1 MKLTKVRL
9 INWHQFWNNTIDIEN
24 NTLLTGDN
32 GSGKSTLLDAIFFV
46 LSGGESKM
54 FNKAAN
60 NESTR
65 TIEAYMRGKLGVEG
79 KEYLRDVNSYPD
91 LISHIALEFQQDNLK
106 DKQTIIGCV
115 MELSGTGSAKSK
127 FYSLDNTPIEKL
139 KLEADSHIS
148 GSDELRE
155 YYGSTL
161 FAEMKTKKNI
171 RANIAKILRL
181 NRNAGENYYQLLSR
195 AIAFNP
201 IKGDVSQFVNDFL
214 LKENNIN
221 VESLQNE
228 LRSYKEIIENIRREK
243 DKKMIL
249 ESFIKKA
256 EVFKNN
262 LQKMNYV
269 ETLRINYEIQRMEAD
284 NVRLDRE
291 INKLD
296 FRLKEIDENL
306 THIDGHRKRKE
317 RTLENLQNNKGLED
331 YKLAKRDLLELNA
344 KYEDCSKKV
353 RNIELNVDKEKNIQK
368 KLELSYDFGRDIRS
382 KNFVLLNTHIDDYIR
397 SKKELDD
404 EIRGTISSIKLK
416 IKAYNEELEKA
427 QNDLEKLEKNS
438 NNYDTKL
445 IQLIDEIKDN
455 VSKKYQKKR
464 DEIFVKP
471 ICECIDIADNEWAD
485 AVEGYLN
492 TQRFDLIVDKK
503 YFSDAIKIV
512 NEHKYL
518 NNGVVDVENAN
529 GEVKENSLYYKIKIK
544 YHNVDGIM
552 KCLLGKVIC
561 VENLEELNKHKI
573 SISKSCI
580 IYKNYTA
587 KNLSQRAY
595 EIPFIGD
602 NSRLT
607 RIKQIKNK
615 SSSLITNISN
625 LEKIQAIN
633 QEKLEIIKNSLIK
646 ERIEKDYWNEK
657 ENLVQEID
665 EQKKIIEGFNNNS
678 NLVNQINEIEN
689 LTKEIENFNYASE
702 KLKQEISL
710 LQQKIGA
717 FKQKKQEN
725 ILKID
730 EKVKNREENLNNKV
744 DKLKFENFS
753 LSFCKDKVIDIK
765 SVEKEFESMRNF
777 NNSTRQTILNGMTE
791 YTNKYSKNLFASI
804 DSIQDF
810 IFEYNKLK
818 EDDIPSLESKAAKI
832 FEETKNNF
840 NDNFISVL
848 REKIKEGLAE
858 IKNVNKNLRSH
869 PFGNSQEIYEF
880 IWKESG
886 DQEMRDYYRIITS
899 GKEIEQKDLFTETLN
914 QRDLDIINRL
924 FEKLSCSDNQGKEI
938 NKYLDYR
945 NYLSY
950 DILIKYG
957 NGEKA
962 YFSKI
967 YKEKSGGETQTPFY
981 VIMGSCFNELINK
994 REDDQSSC
1002 LVIFDEAFN
1011 NMDELRIKTLMDFY
1025 KELNLQVMI
1034 VVPSNRSHTL
1044 LEYVDS
1050 AVLLLQSNNSIEWH
1064 KLSNLGM

>member
-9 INWHQFWNNTIDIEN
+9 INWHQFWRNTIDIEN

-46 LSGGESKM
+46 LSGGECKM

-79 KEYLRDVNSYPD
+79 KEFLRDVNSYPD

-106 DKQTIIGCV
+106 DRPTIIGCV

-127 FYSLDNTPIEKL
+127 FYSLDNISIEEL
-139 KLEADSHIS
+139 KLEVDSQIS
-148 GSDELRE
+148 GSEELRD
-155 YYGSTL
+155 YYGTAL

-214 LKENNIN
+214 LKENNVNI
-221 VESLQNE
+221 ESLQNE
-228 LRSYKEIIENIRREK
+228 LRSYKEIAENISRER
-243 DKKMIL
+243 DKKLIL
-249 ESFIKKA
+249 ESFIEKA

-262 LQKMNYV
+262 LKKINYA
-269 ETLRINYEIQRMEAD
+269 ETLRIDYEIQSKESE
-284 NVRLDRE
+284 NKWLDRE
-291 INKLD
+291 INKL
-296 FRLKEIDENL
+296 NL
-306 THIDGHRKRKE
+306 QSKDIEEKLTQIDGQRKRSE
-317 RTLENLQNNKGLED
+317 RILEDLQNNQVLEAYNVANSALMGLKE
-331 YKLAKRDLLELNA
+331 
-344 KYEDCSKKV
+344 KYNDCSEKAT
-353 RNIELNVDKEKNIQK
+353 NIELNLDKEKLMLK
-368 KLELSYDFGRDIRS
+368 KLELSYDFGRDIRN

-397 SKKELDD
+397 RKKELDD
-404 EIRGTISSIKLK
+404 EIRGVISSTKLAIETDK
-416 IKAYNEELEKA
+416 KELEKA
-427 QNDLEKLEKNS
+427 QSDLEKLEKNL

-445 IQLIDEIKDN
+445 IYLIEEIKDN
-455 VSKKYQKKR
+455 VSKKYQKKK
-464 DEIFVKP
+464 DEVFVKP
-471 ICECIDIADNEWAD
+471 VCECIEIADDEWAD

-492 TQRFDLIVDKK
+492 TQRFDLIVEER
-503 YFSDAIKIV
+503 YYSDAIKIV
-512 NEHKYL
+512 NKHKEL
-518 NNGVVDVENAN
+518 TNGVVDVKNAI
-529 GEVKENSLYYKIKIK
+529 GEVKENSLYSKIHVK
-544 YHNVDGIM
+544 YPLVDGFM

-573 SISKSCI
+573 SISKLCM

-587 KNLSQRAY
+587 KNLLQRAY
-595 EIPFIGD
+595 EIPFVGD
-602 NSRLT
+602 KSRLK
-607 RIKQIKNK
+607 RIEQIKNK
-615 SSSLITNISN
+615 ISLLTAHISE
-625 LEKIQAIN
+625 LEEMQAGN
-633 QEKLEIIKNSLIK
+633 QEKLEMIKNSLIQ
-646 ERIEKDYWNEK
+646 EKIAKNYWYEK
-657 ENLVQEID
+657 ENLAHEID
-665 EQKKIIEGFNNNS
+665 EQKKVIENLNKNS
-678 NLVNQINEIEN
+678 DLLNQIEEIEKLKKEIEN
-689 LTKEIENFNYASE
+689 LNDLNYKFKKESS
-702 KLKQEISL
+702 SL
-710 LQQKIGA
+710 QRNIGA
-717 FKQKKQEN
+717 FNQKKQEN

-730 EKVKNREENLNNKV
+730 EITKNRAESLNKV
-744 DKLKFENFS
+744 DKLQFEKFS
-753 LSFCKDKVIDIK
+753 LRFYKDDAIDIK
-765 SVEKEFESMRNF
+765 SVDKEFESMRNF

-810 IFEYNKLK
+810 IFEYNKIK

-832 FEETKNNF
+832 FEETKINF
-840 NDNFISVL
+840 NDNFISAL
-848 REKIKEGLAE
+848 REKIKEGIEE
-858 IKNVNKNLRSH
+858 IKNVNKNLKSH
-869 PFGNSQEIYEF
+869 PFGNSQETYEF
-880 IWKESG
+880 VWKESG
-886 DQEMRDYYRIITS
+886 DQEMREYYRIINS
-899 GKEIEQKDLFTETLN
+899 GKDIEQRDLFTETLN

-924 FEKLSCSDNQGKEI
+924 FEKLSWSENQGREI

-994 REDDQSSC
+994 REDNQTSC

-1064 KLSNLGM
+1064 KLSNLGV